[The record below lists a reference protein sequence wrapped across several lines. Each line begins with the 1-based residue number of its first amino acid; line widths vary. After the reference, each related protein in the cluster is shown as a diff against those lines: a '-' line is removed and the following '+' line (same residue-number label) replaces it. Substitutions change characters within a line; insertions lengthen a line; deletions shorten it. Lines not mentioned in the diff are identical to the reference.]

1 MLPPDGT
8 RADLPGLLYEG
19 TTDNGSWN
27 DFLRGVANALGGES
41 AAFMFGRPDLGL
53 HLVSH
58 SWGQDP
64 EGIRLYAEHYGKL
77 DVWAEKGQRIP
88 TAEWLGP
95 SEALCSFEELART
108 EFFNDFLLRFEAV
121 HGLFGA
127 GQSLGGAFTNL
138 SVFGSRKRG
147 PFEEGDADLIRFLTP
162 HIKRASRIHFELA
175 DLKAYNLR
183 LQAALDS
190 SPTAILLRND
200 NLRVVA
206 MNRAAQVIIDQ
217 KDGLLVRHG
226 RLKLEKAG
234 ETALLAKILS
244 EAMPNLGSKGLGCA
258 GGMVVSRKLGSPLH
272 VLAAPTGKLQIG
284 PDHGTMTI
292 VFVNDPEQRS
302 RPPREALSS
311 LFRLTPAE
319 SRVALLLADGHSV
332 REIAD
337 MIKVRTSTL
346 KSQLSSIYRKTGTSR
361 QSELVRMMVHLSIR
375 TS

>member
-1 MLPPDGT
+1 
-8 RADLPGLLYEG
+8 
-19 TTDNGSWN
+19 
-27 DFLRGVANALGGES
+27 
-41 AAFMFGRPDLGL
+41 
-53 HLVSH
+53 
-58 SWGQDP
+58 
-64 EGIRLYAEHYGKL
+64 
-77 DVWAEKGQRIP
+77 
-88 TAEWLGP
+88 
-95 SEALCSFEELART
+95 
-108 EFFNDFLLRFEAV
+108 
-121 HGLFGA
+121 
-127 GQSLGGAFTNL
+127 
-138 SVFGSRKRG
+138 
-147 PFEEGDADLIRFLTP
+147 
-162 HIKRASRIHFELA
+162 
-175 DLKAYNLR
+175 
-183 LQAALDS
+183 
-190 SPTAILLRND
+190 
-200 NLRVVA
+200 

-258 GGMVVSRKLGSPLH
+258 GGMVVSRKLGSP
-272 VLAAPTGKLQIG
+272 VGVCLAAPTGKLQIG

-292 VFVNDPEQRS
+292 VFVNESEQRS